1 MRGLSTIPIG
11 ACDSLRGQGYRQG
24 ALLRPGDMRTDRRSR
39 APRRSIGTAAR
50 GAKPDPDLVEAIAL
64 RVVEL
69 IGDRARREAL
79 TGYIDASALA
89 RDLGVE
95 RDWVYSHAE
104 ALGAIRLGGPHG
116 RLRFDREIVKERL
129 GGIDAVDWKAPRRS
143 PRRAGKRAQARM
155 DQRAK
160 SGGPPPRARVKST
173 DTQRRA
179 SGWTP
184 ARSPRQQHP
193 GGSPE

>member
-1 MRGLSTIPIG
+1 MRGLSTIPIRTRNSPP
-11 ACDSLRGQGYRQG
+11 AVVPTG
-24 ALLRPGDMRTDRRSR
+24 ALVRHRDMSTVHQPTLRQSAAVTERG
-39 APRRSIGTAAR
+39 AR
-50 GAKPDPDLVEAIAL
+50 GIQPDPDLVEAIAQ

-69 IGDRARREAL
+69 IGDGARSEG
-79 TGYIDASALA
+79 GYIDASALA
-89 RDLGVE
+89 RELGVE

-143 PRRAGKRAQARM
+143 PRRAGKRAPARM

-160 SGGPPPRARVKST
+160 SGGPPPGARVKST
-173 DTQRRA
+173 NTQRRA

-184 ARSPRQQHP
+184 ARSPKQQHP
-193 GGSPE
+193 GGSPK